1 VYHRAIR
8 IAPLKACMER
18 PLSRARPHDG
28 PTRSRRCDRR
38 QGIRATRLVALL
50 GAVFA
55 LNLIGCQ
62 SAMSTPVPLPPEN
75 PSVAGAS
82 ALRFDAHN
90 FEAHCYDTTGC
101 KVLYND
107 HYHVR
112 DADDATRPAA
122 GPDHRRRWSGASY
135 IGVKNFPAP
144 AVVTW
149 RSKDGQAHRAE
160 IDIGEIFADQV
171 IRHQTA
177 AGDIPDNAYV
187 ADPDI
192 FLEVDDRTINVFMK
206 AHIPLKAPRVPG
218 NRFTNFAEDFVLAFT
233 RTY

>member
-1 VYHRAIR
+1 M
-8 IAPLKACMER
+8 L
-18 PLSRARPHDG
+18 
-28 PTRSRRCDRR
+28 
-38 QGIRATRLVALL
+38 ALL

-62 SAMSTPVPLPPEN
+62 SAMSTPAPLP
-75 PSVAGAS
+75 SDTSRVAGAS
-82 ALRFDAHN
+82 DLRFDAHN
-90 FEAHCYDTTGC
+90 FEAHCYDATGC

-112 DADDATRPAA
+112 DADDVTRPPA
-122 GPDHRRRWSGASY
+122 GADHRKRWSGASY

-149 RSKDGQAHRAE
+149 RSKDGQSHRAE
-160 IDIGEIFADQV
+160 VDIGAIFAEQKILFQV
-171 IRHQTA
+171 PP
-177 AGDIPDNAYV
+177 GDIPENAYI